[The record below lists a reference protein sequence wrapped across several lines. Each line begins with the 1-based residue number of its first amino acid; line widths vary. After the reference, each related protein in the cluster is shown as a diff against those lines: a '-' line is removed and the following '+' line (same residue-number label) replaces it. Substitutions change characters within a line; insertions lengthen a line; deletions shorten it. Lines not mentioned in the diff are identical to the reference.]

1 MRSGCVTTP
10 VDLRYKTKSFHSR
23 RFERLLSKLWV
34 IFRLRD
40 HQSLIEI
47 DLEANSSGFEDMNI
61 VCLDLEGVLIP
72 EIWIA
77 FAEKTGIEALKRT
90 TRDEPCY
97 DTLMRYRLDILDKE
111 GFKLS
116 DIEEVIGTLDP
127 LSGAKEFVDWVTSQT
142 RLVILSD
149 TFSQFAGPLMAKLGN
164 PTLFCHDLVIDETG
178 RIADYKLRLPD
189 HKRKAVEAFRALN
202 FDTIAAGDSYNDLSM
217 IDCADEG
224 LLFCPPDR
232 LTKERPELPVA
243 RNHPQLQAIIAAK
256 L

>member
-1 MRSGCVTTP
+1 LQI
-10 VDLRYKTKSFHSR
+10 DSR
-23 RFERLLSKLWV
+23 G
-34 IFRLRD
+34 
-40 HQSLIEI
+40 
-47 DLEANSSGFEDMNI
+47 LEGMNI

-97 DTLMRYRLDILDKE
+97 DTLMRYRLDILDKQ

-116 DIEEVIGTLDP
+116 DIEAVIGTLDP
-127 LSGAKEFVDWVTSQT
+127 LPGAQEFVQWVTSQT

-224 LLFCPPDR
+224 LLFCPPER
-232 LTKERPELPVA
+232 LTEERPELPVA
-243 RNHPQLQAIIAAK
+243 RNHAELQAIIAAK